1 MAITRGSFGDLLRQ
15 YRTMAGMSQEAL
27 AEQAGL
33 TSNAIGSLE
42 RGERRRPHPHT
53 IRSLVDALG
62 LSDEQ
67 RSALIAATGQQG
79 APASDAAPAPA
90 PPQSSALPAPP
101 TPLIGRDQAVAEI
114 IAILRRPEVRLVT
127 LTGIGGVGK
136 TRVALEVA
144 RSTAADWPDG
154 VVFVPLAPILDPGLL
169 IPTIGRALGLQE
181 TRSEL
186 MREQIFGHLRARRM
200 LLVLDNMEHLLDAV
214 GEVADLL
221 AATEAPVV
229 LVTSRRPLQIRGEVD
244 VAVEP
249 LAIGLGSGAAID
261 LFAARAEDVNPTFR
275 LTADNAETVTAIC
288 RQLGGLPL
296 AIELAA
302 AWMRTLTPADL
313 LTRLNHVLS
322 VGGARDLPTRQR
334 TMRATLDWSHGLLSD
349 AEQLLFRRLAVFSG
363 GFALEAVEAVC
374 PDALHPTAE
383 VLASLSGLIEHS
395 LVKAQAGTTPRRYG
409 MLEPVRQYAGEYLAA
424 SGEGAVLRRR
434 HADYYLTLAAQAE
447 AGLVGHDQ
455 AYWLSLFDAEHPNLR
470 SALRWLTDTGEH
482 EQLVDLFWRT
492 TQFFVTRGHFNEGAR
507 WLEPVLTHDTQMSD
521 LSRTRARFSIAYLI
535 TGQGRLEE
543 AIQHCAD
550 GAEIAQAAGE
560 LRLAA
565 MCHGLAA
572 GLGTYLGDAEVTRP
586 HAEAAAAWYD
596 ANPIDWPVLGSQ
608 VYRAGRAMEQ
618 GDFPAAIEV
627 LERAEAALRE
637 AGYWWHLMHI
647 LNFRSQVAIA
657 QGDAWQAARTCRD
670 SIEVGTRIGVTLTLP
685 DTLAILGLALSLIG
699 EPEQAARMFG
709 AVEALRERLGD
720 LLIVSSRREMY
731 EQALARIAGA
741 IGDAAMAEAW
751 QEGRAAPLDD
761 VIADSLAPFAAVAQ
775 A

>member
-1 MAITRGSFGDLLRQ
+1 MANTRGSFGDLLRH
-15 YRTMAGMSQEAL
+15 YRTLAGMSQEAL
-27 AEQAGL
+27 AERAGL

-42 RGERRRPHPHT
+42 RGERRRPRSHT

-62 LSDEQ
+62 LTDEQ
-67 RSALIAATGQQG
+67 RSELIGATGQHG
-79 APASDAAPAPA
+79 APAPDAAAAPAP
-90 PPQSSALPAPP
+90 PGSSTLPAPP

-114 IAILRRPEVRLVT
+114 TAILRRPEVRLVT

-136 TRVALEVA
+136 TRLALEVA
-144 RSTAADWPDG
+144 RLTAADWPDG

-186 MREQIFGHLRARRM
+186 MREQIFGHLRTRRM
-200 LLVLDNMEHLLDAV
+200 LLVLDDMEHLLDAV
-214 GEVADLL
+214 GEIADLL

-261 LFAARAEDVNPTFR
+261 LFAARAQDVNPTFR
-275 LTADNAETVTAIC
+275 LTADDAEY
-288 RQLGGLPL
+288 RHHDLP
-296 AIELAA
+296 A
-302 AWMRTLTPADL
+302 AWRIAARNRTGGSVDAHSDPGDL

-322 VGGARDLPTRQR
+322 VGGARDCRPGNVRCEPRSTGAMACSAPRSSSCSG
-334 TMRATLDWSHGLLSD
+334 DWPSSP
-349 AEQLLFRRLAVFSG
+349 AASRSRRSRR
-363 GFALEAVEAVC
+363 VC
-374 PDALHPTAE
+374 PDALHPTDE
-383 VLASLSGLIEHS
+383 MLASLSGLIEHS
-395 LVKAQAGTTPRRYG
+395 LVKAHAGTTPRRYG

-434 HADYYLTLAAQAE
+434 HADYFLALAAQAE
-447 AGLVGHDQ
+447 TGLIGHDQ

-470 SALRWLTDTGEH
+470 SALRWLTDTGKH
-482 EQLVDLFWRT
+482 EQFVDLSGGQRSSSSR
-492 TQFFVTRGHFNEGAR
+492 RGHFNEGAR
-507 WLEPVLTHDTQMSD
+507 WLEPVLTHDERMSD
-521 LSRTRARFSIAYLI
+521 ASRIRARFSIAYLI

-596 ANPIDWPVLGSQ
+596 TNPIDWPVLGSQ

-618 GDFPAAIEV
+618 GRLPGGGRGA
-627 LERAEAALRE
+627 RAGR
-637 AGYWWHLMHI
+637 G
-647 LNFRSQVAIA
+647 R
-657 QGDAWQAARTCRD
+657 
-670 SIEVGTRIGVTLTLP
+670 
-685 DTLAILGLALSLIG
+685 
-699 EPEQAARMFG
+699 
-709 AVEALRERLGD
+709 
-720 LLIVSSRREMY
+720 
-731 EQALARIAGA
+731 LARSRLLVAP
-741 IGDAAMAEAW
+741 DAHP
-751 QEGRAAPLDD
+751 QFPQPGRDRPG
-761 VIADSLAPFAAVAQ
+761 
-775 A
+775 

>member
-1 MAITRGSFGDLLRQ
+1 MANTRGSFGDILRQ

-27 AEQAGL
+27 AERAGL
-33 TSNAIGSLE
+33 TANAIGTLE

-53 IRSLVDALG
+53 IRSLADALT
-62 LSDEQ
+62 LTDEQ
-67 RSALIAATGQQG
+67 RAALIAATGQQV
-79 APASDAAPAPA
+79 APQPLATSDLDPARP
-90 PPQSSALPAPP
+90 SALPAPP
-101 TPLIGRDQAVAEI
+101 TPLVGRDEVVAEI
-114 IAILRRPEVRLVT
+114 STILCRPEVRLVT

-136 TRVALEVA
+136 TRLAIEVA
-144 RSTAADWPDG
+144 RSTTADRPDG
-154 VVFVPLAPILDPGLL
+154 VVFVPLAPILDPNLL

-181 TRSEL
+181 TRAEML
-186 MREQIFGHLRARRM
+186 RGQIFSYLRRRRI
-200 LLVLDNMEHLLDAV
+200 LLVLDNMEHLLEAV
-214 GEVADLL
+214 GEIADLL

-244 VAVEP
+244 IPVEP
-249 LAIGLGSGAAID
+249 LSIDLGSGTAID
-261 LFAARAEDVNPTFR
+261 LFAARAQDVNPSFR
-275 LTADNAETVTAIC
+275 LTADNAGTVTAIC

-313 LTRLNHVLS
+313 QSRLNHVLT
-322 VGGARDLPTRQR
+322 VEGARDLPTRQR

-349 AEQLLFRRLAVFSG
+349 AERLLFRRLAVFSG
-363 GFALEAVEAVC
+363 GFTLEAIESIC
-374 PDALHPTAE
+374 PDESHPTAE

-409 MLEPVRQYAGEYLAA
+409 MLEPVRQYAGEHLAA
-424 SGEGAVLRRR
+424 SGEGAALRRH
-434 HADYYLTLAAQAE
+434 HADYYLALAAEAE
-447 AGLVGHDQ
+447 TGLIGADQ
-455 AYWLSLFDAEHPNLR
+455 ARWLALFDAEHPNLR
-470 SALRWLTDTGEH
+470 AALAWLTDTGEH

-507 WLEPVLTHDTQMSD
+507 WLEPVLAHDREMSD
-521 LSRTRARFSIAYLI
+521 VSRVRSRFSVAYLI

-550 GAEIAQAAGE
+550 GADIAQATGE
-560 LRLAA
+560 YRLAA

-586 HAEAAAAWYD
+586 HAEAAGAWYD
-596 ANPIDWPVLGSQ
+596 ANPIEWPVLGPQ

-618 GDFPAAIEV
+618 GDFAGAIDV
-627 LERAEAALRE
+627 LEAAEAALRG

-670 SIEVGTRIGVTLTLP
+670 SIEVGNQIGVTLTLP
-685 DTLAILGLALSLIG
+685 DTLAILGLALSQIG
-699 EPEQAARMFG
+699 EAEQAARMFG

-731 EQALARIAGA
+731 EQALARITDE
-741 IGDAAMAEAW
+741 IGEEAKADAW
-751 QEGRAAPLDD
+751 QVGRSALLDD
-761 VIADSLAPFAAVAQ
+761 VIADSLASFAAITSA
-775 A
+775 